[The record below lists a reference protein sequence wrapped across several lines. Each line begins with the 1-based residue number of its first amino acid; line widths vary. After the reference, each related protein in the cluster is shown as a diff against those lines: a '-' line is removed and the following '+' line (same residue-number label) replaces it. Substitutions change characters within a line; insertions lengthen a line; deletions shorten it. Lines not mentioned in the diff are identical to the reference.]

1 MLLNIVFHL
10 FEKDYIVSNNTV
22 GFLFVPLYA
31 HTRPTC
37 LLVNLLIYY
46 HFVAVYQ
53 KIIID

>member
-1 MLLNIVFHL
+1 MNIVFHL
-10 FEKDYIVSNNTV
+10 FEKDYIVSNNTA

-53 KIIID
+53 KIIIHL